1 MGLTYRPYTGGKDN
15 RMKTFRIDYRC
26 GYIQSLFVEATAD
39 EVRDI
44 ACDELGINEDQ
55 IVGIEEVK

>member
-1 MGLTYRPYTGGKDN
+1 
-15 RMKTFRIDYRC
+15 MKTFRIDYRC